1 MRHTRATAAALGALL
16 TLSAEALA
24 QDHAP
29 RLLEA
34 PAVSLP
40 ADGSLPDG
48 ASVRLELTIDATGAV
63 TEATVIEPLR
73 DDIDAQVLAAARAMR
88 FEPASRGGQSVP
100 ARVRFRFRLQAPPRA
115 STPDTPP
122 PAPPSPIP
130 PNPYVEGAPE
140 YSPPAQP
147 TPPTTS
153 TSGDGDVEGE
163 ATIRVRR
170 EPGAATVMTLRG
182 EELTTVPGTLGEP
195 TRVVATMPGVSRS
208 PFGLGLFVVRGASFE
223 NTGFF
228 IDGFPVPVLYH
239 FGFGPAVISSRLVGQ
254 LDFYP
259 GGYPLE
265 YGRFSAGVISLQT
278 RPPPSDRPFL
288 EFQVDVLR
296 AAVMGVVP
304 FDHGR
309 GSIAVAARRSYYE
322 LLAPLFV
329 DGVNLS
335 YSDYQVRADYRFSA
349 RSRVS
354 LFVFGS
360 QDTFDRSAAAG
371 VGQTASEQNT
381 SLTYTFHR
389 MIGRWDYT
397 LPHRMQLSISG
408 MAGVDDVGSTS
419 QVPGMAD
426 QSFASTGFILGE
438 RASLKVPTGRY
449 LTTTL
454 GLDVLTIS
462 FDADLRVP
470 LPDSIGGVPPPAF
483 DPTVVA
489 FRPRISQLSIATY
502 IEEALRVGPVELTAG
517 LRMDRLIYAAVDTT
531 VADPRM
537 VMRYRFGPRV
547 TAQVASGFFPQAP
560 PFFQLVPEVR
570 NPRLRPQRSWQSS
583 AGVELTLPAHIE
595 ARLTG
600 FYTRMYNLQRTTNET
615 INTPDGPERLNVA
628 DDGQGRSYG
637 MEVLIRRRLERGVY
651 GWVSYTLSRS
661 ERFVEGGA
669 VVPFPFD
676 QTHVLNVALSWN
688 INTHWRVGARFQL
701 ATGNP
706 RRIITGSYYDADR
719 DNYRPTYNGRTDDGS
734 DLERLPVYHQLDV
747 RVDYRFRAGPLRMS
761 AYLDVIN
768 AYYAQ
773 NTENWLYQYDFARRT
788 GFPGLPILPAIGLT
802 GEL

>member
-63 TEATVIEPLR
+63 TEATVIDALR

-100 ARVRFRFRLQAPPRA
+100 ARVRFRFRLQAPARPA
-115 STPDTPP
+115 PPDAAP
-122 PAPPSPIP
+122 PAPSPIP

-140 YSPPAQP
+140 YAPPAAP
-147 TPPTTS
+147 APPTTS
-153 TSGDGDVEGE
+153 TSGDRDIGGE

-296 AAVMGVVP
+296 AAAMGVVP

-389 MIGRWDYT
+389 MIGRWEYQ
-397 LPHRMQLSISG
+397 LPHRMQLSVSG
-408 MAGVDDVGSTS
+408 MAGVDDLGSIS
-419 QVPGMAD
+419 QVPGQAD
-426 QSFASTGFILGE
+426 QSFNSTGFILGE
-438 RASLKVPTGRY
+438 RASLKVPTGRF

-489 FRPRISQLSIATY
+489 FTPRISQLSIAAY
-502 IEEALRVGPVELTAG
+502 IEEALRVGPFELTAG

-537 VMRYRFGPRV
+537 VMRYRFGSRV
-547 TAQVASGFFPQAP
+547 TAQLASGFFHQAP

-583 AGVELTLPAHIE
+583 AGVELTLPAHVE

-637 MEVLIRRRLERGVY
+637 MEVLIRRRLERGLY

-676 QTHVLNVALSWN
+676 QTHVLNLALSWN
-688 INTHWRVGARFQL
+688 INSHWRVGARFQL

-788 GFPGLPILPAIGLT
+788 GFPGLPILPAIGIT